1 LVTSD
6 DRTLTKAISGELLL
20 LETKKMDLDF
30 LKTVVSDLRCYRKM
44 IGVKKYD

>member
-1 LVTSD
+1 MASGETASS
-6 DRTLTKAISGELLL
+6 KGFNGELLL
-20 LETKKMDLDF
+20 LETRRLDLAF

>member
-1 LVTSD
+1 MASD
-6 DRTLTKAISGELLL
+6 DPISTKKFNGALLL
-20 LETKKMDLDF
+20 LETKRMDLSF

>member
-1 LVTSD
+1 MANADTVQSKKL
-6 DRTLTKAISGELLL
+6 SGELLL
-20 LETKKMDLDF
+20 LETRRMHLDF

>member
-1 LVTSD
+1 MTSD
-6 DRTLTKAISGELLL
+6 DTISTKKFSDQLLL
-20 LETKKMDLDF
+20 LETKRMDLSF